1 MPLPPRVGD
10 TRSSASIHTGVFW
23 HDAVIGGNLG
33 MRKALVFTV
42 AVTLAA
48 DAQRIDTQKADPQK
62 VVRVSTALNHLTS
75 SNWLSRW

>member
-1 MPLPPRVGD
+1 
-10 TRSSASIHTGVFW
+10 
-23 HDAVIGGNLG
+23 

-62 VVRVSTALNHLTS
+62 VVRVSTALNHLSVIELAEPGVEVAAGS
-75 SNWLSRW
+75 SSYKIE